1 MGRRVASVAMI
12 NAARRYRPRPTLLV
26 DAGIALAAL
35 AVTLGLG
42 QGGSPSR
49 HDLDALGVVLALAAS
64 LPVAA
69 ARWSPGA
76 VFAITGLASAAFVAR
91 GYGDSAAGPLVAL
104 YFVGAESDRPHD
116 ALLRGTI
123 ALIFVLH
130 VAAAL
135 HAAGSGY
142 SVVPPPFVAL
152 LWFAAWMIGERV
164 QERRERLAERQ
175 QRARR
180 LAVAEERARIARDLH
195 DSAGHAINVI
205 LVQAGAARLLR
216 DRDPEASRSAIA
228 TIEVVARETL
238 SEIDHLVH
246 ALRENSEG
254 SEVESPAGLAALAA
268 LAERHRAS
276 GTSVSVE
283 VHGTTR
289 PLPRRVDLAAFRILQ
304 EALTNVARHG
314 TGNAAVEITY
324 AAEALQVTVTNRS
337 GNGATVPG
345 GGHGLVGMRERAALL
360 GGSLD
365 ARSTGGTFIVKARL
379 PYAGRA

>member
-1 MGRRVASVAMI
+1 VGRRVASVAMI
-12 NAARRYRPRPTLLV
+12 NAARRYWPRRTLLV

-64 LPVAA
+64 LPVVA
-69 ARWSPGA
+69 ARGAPGA

-104 YFVGAESDRPHD
+104 YFLGARSDRPHD

-164 QERRERLAERQ
+164 QERRERLAER
-175 QRARR
+175 ARR

-205 LVQAGAARLLR
+205 LVQAGAARLLH

-238 SEIDHLVH
+238 SEIDHLVR
-246 ALRENSEG
+246 ALREDSEG

-337 GNGATVPG
+337 GDGATAAG

-365 ARSTGGTFIVKARL
+365 AASAGGTFTVKARL
-379 PYAGRA
+379 PYAGGA